1 MPSSPAE
8 SGPLVSLEGQRQKDQ
23 CQLLVGSQG
32 VPFSCPSSSA
42 GGGGP
47 GERSLHTVVESSQD
61 CAQMDEHWPLRPC
74 PCLKSKRL
82 LRSLEIR
89 GSSPVQWSIKKM
101 VENDHRAFI
110 TSDVQMT
117 AGQSIKMLQ
126 RVWTCNQS
134 PVGWPAMCGRS

>member
-82 LRSLEIR
+82 LRSLEIQ

-101 VENDHRAFI
+101 VENDHRGHYHLGCPNDSWPEHQNAAK
-110 TSDVQMT
+110 SMDM
-117 AGQSIKMLQ
+117 QSEPCGVASY
-126 RVWTCNQS
+126 VW
-134 PVGWPAMCGRS
+134 